1 VAKPTPKNMEKVI
14 SYDVSVVFKDVRGLD
29 KKDVIN
35 LVREAL
41 IRGLNDN
48 QVESSV
54 IKAKKIK
61 VL

>member
-1 VAKPTPKNMEKVI
+1 MEKVI